1 MLLSAEKQSFTL
13 AVEALRAHLES
24 GRCALAA
31 QEFRNAIQREKESVS
46 DYISRLERTFQVAC
60 GHKNLTAETR
70 DTLLYGQLQAG
81 LKLILMESPA
91 VSGSL
96 SYKQL
101 CAAGKQE
108 EKRLLEL
115 KRRRQH
121 QERQTRH
128 LEQRYSLDTQ
138 SAVQSGKRDTTPHSS
153 TTKPSRDCYV
163 CGKNDHLACEC
174 KLRRGESTSVT
185 TFKKPENKKNT
196 AARTNAITSVAT
208 SLADLLHSSD
218 SEDGL
223 VNSVCIE
230 DKGSRPRKVIVN
242 LHGLPVQGVIDSG
255 ADITIM
261 NGDTFKKV
269 AAIARLRKK
278 AFKSADKIPY
288 GYDNKPFVTVFAK
301 TGLVRT
307 IN

>member
-1 MLLSAEKQSFTL
+1 M
-13 AVEALRAHLES
+13 
-24 GRCALAA
+24 
-31 QEFRNAIQREKESVS
+31 
-46 DYISRLERTFQVAC
+46 
-60 GHKNLTAETR
+60 
-70 DTLLYGQLQAG
+70 
-81 LKLILMESPA
+81 
-91 VSGSL
+91 
-96 SYKQL
+96 
-101 CAAGKQE
+101 
-108 EKRLLEL
+108 

-138 SAVQSGKRDTTPHSS
+138 SAAQSGKSDTTPHSS

-163 CGKNDHLACEC
+163 CGKNDHLAREC

-185 TFKKPENKKNT
+185 TVTKPENKKNT
-196 AARTNAITSVAT
+196 AARTNAITSVTT
-208 SLADLLHSSD
+208 SLANLLHSSD

-223 VNSVCIE
+223 VNSIRIE

-255 ADITIM
+255 VDITIM

-278 AFKSADKIPY
+278 LSNLLTRYPMAM
-288 GYDNKPFVTVFAK
+288 
-301 TGLVRT
+301 T
-307 IN
+307 ISHLSLMVV

>member
-1 MLLSAEKQSFTL
+1 
-13 AVEALRAHLES
+13 
-24 GRCALAA
+24 
-31 QEFRNAIQREKESVS
+31 
-46 DYISRLERTFQVAC
+46 
-60 GHKNLTAETR
+60 
-70 DTLLYGQLQAG
+70 
-81 LKLILMESPA
+81 MESPA

-115 KRRRQH
+115 KRRQQH
-121 QERQTRH
+121 QECQTKH

-138 SAVQSGKRDTTPHSS
+138 SAAQSGKSDTTPHSS

-163 CGKNDHLACEC
+163 CGKNDHLAHEC

-185 TFKKPENKKNT
+185 TVTKPENKKNT
-196 AARTNAITSVAT
+196 AARTNAITSVTT

-223 VNSVCIE
+223 VNSVRIE
-230 DKGSRPRKVIVN
+230 DKGSQPCKVIVN

-255 ADITIM
+255 ANITIM

-269 AAIARLRKK
+269 AAIAQLRKK

-288 GYDNKPFVTVFAK
+288 GYDNKPFMVV
-301 TGLVRT
+301 
-307 IN
+307 